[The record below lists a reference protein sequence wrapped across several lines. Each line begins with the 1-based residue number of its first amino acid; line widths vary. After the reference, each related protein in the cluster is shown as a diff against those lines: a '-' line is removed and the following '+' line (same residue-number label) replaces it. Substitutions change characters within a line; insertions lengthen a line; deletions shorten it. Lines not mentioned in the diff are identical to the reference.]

1 MGRFLPILLSLIGT
15 LHIIGVSGQ
24 SAAEC
29 IGRCTGKIRD
39 QFKDLQCSDANAAP
53 CFCKNPTF
61 PRAVLECSQ
70 SCGATMDMVSGYL
83 TSDFCKVQGLAKP
96 SESAAASTLA
106 SLTPAVTS
114 SAASTTSSTA
124 TSSTTTS
131 STTISS
137 TTISSTTTS
146 STATAQTTPI
156 SSATSAPSSTS
167 SHATTSSTVPGVS
180 SSATAE
186 TTGSSTSSATSSSTS
201 DTVAGATSS
210 AASAA
215 AAGSTSS
222 GLSQAAIA
230 GIGIGIG
237 AAVIAVAGIVICML
251 LKGRKKKAT
260 RNPEN
265 MDISKPLPGSGR
277 MYPNREDNYRARRDA
292 SFEKYGPDIEMTA
305 NRYEDMLPRTQPRT
319 MV

>member
-15 LHIIGVSGQ
+15 LHVIGVSGQ

-39 QFKDLQCSDANAAP
+39 QFKDLQCADANAAP
-53 CFCKNPTF
+53 CFCNNPTF

-83 TSDFCKVQGLAKP
+83 TSDFCKVQGLVKP

-106 SLTPAVTS
+106 SSTPAVTS
-114 SAASTTSSTA
+114 SAASA

-131 STTISS
+131 ST
-137 TTISSTTTS
+137 
-146 STATAQTTPI
+146 AAAQTTPI
-156 SSATSAPSSTS
+156 SSATPAPSSTS

-260 RNPEN
+260 RKPEN

-277 MYPNREDNYRARRDA
+277 MYPKREDNYRARRDA